1 LPVRSSARLAP
12 PALAI
17 ALPACACAL
26 LACACALLAAGCGPH
41 GAPGPAARAPGASPT
56 AAPSA
61 TAVPVHVHGFGTK
74 DNPSVLTG
82 RKNGRRIYM
91 IRALA
96 FEGDSAG
103 SADSTAVLHEPHI
116 TFVDRSGAAT
126 LVDAPKATVKQRDNT
141 VFMTGGVHARTADGA
156 VLTCDTLR
164 YEARTERF
172 HGEGHVTVTG
182 PNGDQLTG
190 DHLDGDVRL
199 RDARV
204 TSGAAS

>member
-1 LPVRSSARLAP
+1 VRSARPAP
-12 PALAI
+12 L
-17 ALPACACAL
+17 AL
-26 LACACALLAAGCGPH
+26 LSFACALLAAGCAPH
-41 GAPGPAARAPGASPT
+41 GAPGPAAGASPT

-74 DNPSVLTG
+74 ANPSVLTG
-82 RKNGRRIYM
+82 RKQGRRVYV

-96 FEGDSAG
+96 FEGDSPG
-103 SADSTAVLHEPHI
+103 SADGTAVLQEPHI

-126 LVDAPKATVKQRDNT
+126 VADAPKATVKQRDNS

-164 YEARTERF
+164 YDARTERF
-172 HGEGHVTVTG
+172 HGEGHVVVTG
-182 PNGDQLTG
+182 PNGDQLAG

-204 TSGAAS
+204 TSGARP